1 MHQIAKRLMQD
12 EVDVVFDRWDLK
24 EGQDKNAFME
34 KMVTDPTV
42 THVLVICDAAYVS
55 KADNRKAG
63 GVGTE
68 SQIISQEVYA
78 KVNQTKFIPIFFELD
93 ELGAPL
99 LPVFLKS
106 RIGIDFSTP
115 AKLGDNWPQLIH
127 LLYGKPLY
135 EKPPLGKR
143 PSYLDGASN
152 GATPPTRGKLATLQ
166 QVLLNGRPGVPIYR
180 KSFVDSA
187 CECVSSLRPKT
198 EPPGPQKAEDVVSAF
213 RKLLP
218 VRDDLAAWVLVE
230 AQSNRDS
237 EFTEALQDALEQLL
251 RVKFRTHETESW
263 QDHWSDPEALF
274 VYNVF
279 LHVVAALIRSS
290 RFDVLNALFKYDY
303 WLPITVRHLGH
314 DHLPFT
320 VFRGHSDVVASSGP
334 NSNVDASSPI
344 AKLFKDTVTALEFS
358 FENLMEAELLV
369 FMAALVLRP
378 GGWFPATI
386 TMVQHSTRFPLFLKA
401 ANPLG
406 FRRLAEVTGVRDA
419 EALRREVRT
428 GLEQRGVRQWGPFV
442 MRGIDFWSLMNMGKL
457 RSS

>member
-1 MHQIAKRLMQD
+1 M
-12 EVDVVFDRWDLK
+12 
-24 EGQDKNAFME
+24 
-34 KMVTDPTV
+34 
-42 THVLVICDAAYVS
+42 
-55 KADNRKAG
+55 
-63 GVGTE
+63 
-68 SQIISQEVYA
+68 
-78 KVNQTKFIPIFFELD
+78 
-93 ELGAPL
+93 
-99 LPVFLKS
+99 
-106 RIGIDFSTP
+106 
-115 AKLGDNWPQLIH
+115 
-127 LLYGKPLY
+127 
-135 EKPPLGKR
+135 
-143 PSYLDGASN
+143 
-152 GATPPTRGKLATLQ
+152 
-166 QVLLNGRPGVPIYR
+166 
-180 KSFVDSA
+180 
-187 CECVSSLRPKT
+187 
-198 EPPGPQKAEDVVSAF
+198 
-213 RKLLP
+213 
-218 VRDDLAAWVLVE
+218 RDDLAAWVLVE
-230 AQSNRDS
+230 AQSNRESD
-237 EFTEALQDALEQLL
+237 FTEALREALEQIL

-263 QDHWSDPEALF
+263 QDHCSDSEALF

-290 RFDVLNALFKYDY
+290 RFEVLNSLFEYDY

-406 FRRLAEVTGVRDA
+406 FRRVAEVTGVRDA

-428 GLEQRGVRQWGPFV
+428 GLEQCGVRQWGPFV